1 MSNLEPRI
9 RLKKFELEQRPNA
22 RCAGRVVLAW
32 ERGEEFVGTA
42 EGQDSPQG
50 RLLCAAQATARA
62 LERAAP
68 DRFTLEVIGV
78 TVIEK
83 FYAVIVAVSLASRLD
98 EVAERLVGS
107 CLITQRPS
115 HGAVLAVLNATNRLL
130 GKLLQDAGSSP

>member
-9 RLKKFELEQRPNA
+9 RLEKFELERRPNA
-22 RCAGRVVLAW
+22 RWAARVVLAW
-32 ERGEEFVGTA
+32 ERGEEFIGTA

-68 DRFTLEVIGV
+68 DRFTLEVLGV

-83 FYAVIVAVSLASRLD
+83 FYAIVVVVSLTSRLD

-107 CLITQRPS
+107 CLIRQQPS
-115 HGAVLAVLNATNRLL
+115 HGAVLAVLDATNRFL
-130 GKLLQDAGSSP
+130 GKVLQ